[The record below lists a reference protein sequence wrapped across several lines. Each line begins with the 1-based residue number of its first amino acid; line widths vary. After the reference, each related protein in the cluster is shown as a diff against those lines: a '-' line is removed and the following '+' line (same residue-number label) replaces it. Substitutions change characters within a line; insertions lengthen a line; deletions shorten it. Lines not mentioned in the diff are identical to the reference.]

1 MLLLL
6 RKNDDFF
13 VDKVLQLVRKELTC
27 DIIEVNESSNIYVQ
41 VIDLDKRNVQL
52 RVDDKL
58 ICFEEINLVWY

>member
-58 ICFEEINLVWY
+58 ICFDEINLVWY